1 MIKLQLKIPPVIV
14 MLLFSIAMWLAAQA
28 LPQLTRIHAARL
40 YLAGAIL
47 IGALGVV
54 FAGVAAFRRART
66 TVDPTRPEAA
76 TSIVRTGV
84 YRISRNPMYVGFL
97 LMLVA
102 LAVWLSNAVAM
113 AGPILFLMYMNTFQ
127 IRPEEQALR
136 AKFGTAY
143 DDYVNSVRR
152 WL

>member
-1 MIKLQLKIPPVIV
+1 MKLQLKIPPVIV
-14 MLLFSIAMWLAAQA
+14 MLLISIAMWLAARV
-28 LPQLTRIHAARL
+28 LPQFTRLHPASA
-40 YLAGAIL
+40 YLSGTIL
-47 IGALGVV
+47 IGALVVV

-84 YRISRNPMYVGFL
+84 YRISRNPMYLGFL
-97 LMLVA
+97 LILVA
-102 LAVWLSNAVAM
+102 LAVWLSNAVAV

-127 IRPEEQALR
+127 IRPEERALR
-136 AKFGTAY
+136 AKFGAAY